1 MELKGIQ
8 FDFIVNDL
16 RISELIKFLIDIHL
30 GIHPNSKI
38 SYINSNKFFSI
49 DDLIA
54 LKNKEEF
61 INERIDIIGEVGINI
76 FNEDEK
82 Y

>member
-1 MELKGIQ
+1 MGIY
-8 FDFIVNDL
+8 
-16 RISELIKFLIDIHL
+16 
-30 GIHPNSKI
+30 PNSKI
-38 SYINSNKFFSI
+38 SFINSNKFFSR
-49 DDLIA
+49 DDLIK

-82 Y
+82 NEQLLKYSKLIHNINHL